1 MKEALMIPRSEYPRP
16 QFQREESSW
25 QCLNGPWQFAFDF
38 GNSGIDR
45 KLYMPEA
52 EFDREIVVPFCPE
65 SRLSG
70 VEYKD
75 FISAVWYRR
84 TIRIAKA
91 QLENRVLLHFGA
103 VDYHAIVYVNGEKAG
118 EHRGG
123 YVSFSFDI
131 TALLREGEN
140 LLVVYAEDDN
150 RHGLQP
156 KGKQS
161 SLFHSHGCD
170 YTRTTGIWQTVWLEF
185 VPKTYLK
192 SVKTQSDY
200 RNRTVTF
207 TAAMAGQEADA
218 TLRACISFEGCVQKE
233 VEVALNT
240 GKTTFTVE
248 LDAVKLWDVGQPNLY
263 DVTYTLYVK
272 GTAVDTVAGYF
283 GVRTVELRD
292 HAIYLNG
299 RPVFQ
304 RLILDQGFYPDGI
317 YTAPTDEALRRDI
330 ELSMELGFN
339 GARLHQK
346 VFEERFLYWADHMG
360 YLVWG
365 EHASWGL
372 DLHKMENLAN
382 FGAEWM
388 EIVERDFNHPAI
400 VGWCPFNETWGGQD
414 PRLLQMMYAITKAM
428 DTTRPVIDT
437 SGNYHV
443 VTDIYDIHDYEQD
456 VDIFAQRY
464 GAVTRE
470 KVYDKFEKQ
479 QYYEG
484 QPYFI
489 SEYGGASW
497 NASEGWGYGSA
508 PKTEEEF
515 MQRYAG
521 LTTALMTNEA
531 ICAFC
536 YTQLT
541 DVEQEQNGLYQY
553 DRSKKFSDAV
563 YQAIRDTNRQTAAI
577 ERR

>member
-1 MKEALMIPRSEYPRP
+1 M
-16 QFQREESSW
+16 
-25 QCLNGPWQFAFDF
+25 
-38 GNSGIDR
+38 
-45 KLYMPEA
+45 
-52 EFDREIVVPFCPE
+52 
-65 SRLSG
+65 
-70 VEYKD
+70 
-75 FISAVWYRR
+75 
-84 TIRIAKA
+84 
-91 QLENRVLLHFGA
+91 
-103 VDYHAIVYVNGEKAG
+103 
-118 EHRGG
+118 
-123 YVSFSFDI
+123 
-131 TALLREGEN
+131 
-140 LLVVYAEDDN
+140 
-150 RHGLQP
+150 
-156 KGKQS
+156 
-161 SLFHSHGCD
+161 
-170 YTRTTGIWQTVWLEF
+170 
-185 VPKTYLK
+185 
-192 SVKTQSDY
+192 
-200 RNRTVTF
+200 
-207 TAAMAGQEADA
+207 
-218 TLRACISFEGCVQKE
+218 QKE
-233 VEVALNT
+233 VEVALNA

-304 RLILDQGFYPDGI
+304 RIILDQGFYPDGI
-317 YTAPTDEALRRDI
+317 YTAPTDGALRRDI

-479 QYYEG
+479 QHYEG

-553 DRSKKFSDAV
+553 DRSKKFSYAV
-563 YQAIRDTNRQTAAI
+563 YQAIRDTNRQTAAS